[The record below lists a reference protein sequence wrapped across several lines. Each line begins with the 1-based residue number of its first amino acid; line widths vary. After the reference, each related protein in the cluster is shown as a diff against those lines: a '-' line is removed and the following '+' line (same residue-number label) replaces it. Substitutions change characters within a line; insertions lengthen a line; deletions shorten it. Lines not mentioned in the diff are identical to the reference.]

1 MNDNDIFY
9 KLLELENKISKLE
22 EKIDKLLKTCGNMDD
37 HISFVETIY
46 ETLKSPINF
55 ISNNIKYLT

>member
-46 ETLKSPINF
+46 ETLNSPINF
-55 ISNNIKYLT
+55 ISNNIRYLT

>member
-1 MNDNDIFY
+1 MDENNIFS